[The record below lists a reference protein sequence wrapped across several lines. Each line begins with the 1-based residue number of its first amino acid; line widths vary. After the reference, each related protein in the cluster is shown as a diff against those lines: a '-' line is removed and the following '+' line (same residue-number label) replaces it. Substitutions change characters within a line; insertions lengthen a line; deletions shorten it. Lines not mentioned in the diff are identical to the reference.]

1 MCILMLPGYPH
12 NKIPH
17 IVLADDDEDECLSFK
32 LALDHMKVPC
42 VFSFV
47 PNGEMLLKM
56 VDEHR
61 LTPDFILIDLHSSGI
76 SSIDCAE
83 ALKTRKKLEKVP
95 VIVYS
100 GSANPKDKDY
110 CFNIK
115 PTEYFLTALDYLI

>member
-1 MCILMLPGYPH
+1 MLPENPR
-12 NKIPH
+12 NNIPH
-17 IVLADDDEDECLSFK
+17 IVLADDDEGECLIFK
-32 LALDHMKVPC
+32 HALDNMKVPC

-47 PNGEMLLKM
+47 PNGEVLLKM

-61 LTPDFILIDLHSSGI
+61 LVPDFIFIDLHSSGI
-76 SSIDCAE
+76 SSTDCAE
-83 ALKTRKKLEKVP
+83 ALKTRKNLGNVP

-115 PTEYFLTALDYLI
+115 PTEYFLTALDYLM